1 MFLSQLLNKKYMQIN
16 NASKSFEF
24 PLWMLE
30 FVQGPKH
37 QITSWPM
44 YYSRGYHYHTQ
55 SHGQNKKTM
64 NFGVCVPGT
73 TETEYFGLI
82 EEIFM
87 IEYHGAVG
95 LKAMIFKCHWFNIDQ
110 GIRRHPSGIV
120 DVCPQIMTS
129 TILLYY
135 QNNVIKYVMF
145 LILVY
150 DQEEK
155 NGGQQ

>member
-1 MFLSQLLNKKYMQIN
+1 MTRAKDEKFAMWCKDYIN

-37 QITSWPM
+37 QIKSWPM

-73 TETEYFGLI
+73 TE
-82 EEIFM
+82 
-87 IEYHGAVG
+87 
-95 LKAMIFKCHWFNIDQ
+95 
-110 GIRRHPSGIV
+110 
-120 DVCPQIMTS
+120 
-129 TILLYY
+129 
-135 QNNVIKYVMF
+135 
-145 LILVY
+145 
-150 DQEEK
+150 
-155 NGGQQ
+155 